1 MTYYL
6 AMERGKGGKVWTPM
20 CRPSGTTAYFHR
32 RELAVQLIE
41 SQRRDD
47 RDYYVAEV
55 EVPE

>member
-20 CRPSGTTAYFHR
+20 ARPTGTTAYFHK
-32 RELAVQLIE
+32 RELAEQLIE
-41 SQRRDD
+41 IQRRAD
-47 RDYYVAEV
+47 RDYYVAAV